1 MADQSDVETVL
12 TALVAGAVYPGG
24 TDQRSVCGS
33 DARIYRG
40 WPMTAALEADLARG
54 TVNVTV
60 TVVEG
65 SLRNTTRYP
74 ATWHRIAPTGPGMTA
89 GVSGWTATFS
99 GTPAAGNLAGMIVD
113 DKSYVYAV
121 QAGDAVDLV
130 AANLGVLI
138 RADRVA
144 NVSGSSIA
152 VPGAVRL
159 VARVAAQSSAISE
172 VRRQTQTFRI
182 TCWCPDYATRDAVAA
197 AIDAALA
204 SLAFITLPDGTAARL
219 RGVGGETTDRAED
232 AALFR
237 RDLIYEAE
245 YATTVTQTQPAM
257 LIGAGVVDAV
267 NTYLG

>member
-1 MADQSDVETVL
+1 MADQSDVETVV
-12 TALVAGAVYPGG
+12 TTLVAAAVYPGG
-24 TDQRSVCGS
+24 TDQPSVCGA

-60 TVVEG
+60 TPVEG

-74 ATWHRIAPTGPGMTA
+74 ATWHAIAPAGAGMSA
-89 GVSGWTATFS
+89 SVSGWTATFS
-99 GTPAAGNLAGMIVD
+99 GTPAAGDLAGMIVD
-113 DKSYVYAV
+113 DKSYVYTV
-121 QAGDAVDLV
+121 QAGDALDLV

-144 NVSGSSIA
+144 NVIGASIA
-152 VPGAVRL
+152 VPGAGRL
-159 VARVAAQSSAISE
+159 VARVAVASSAISE

-182 TCWCPDYATRDAVAA
+182 TCWCPDYATRDVIAA
-197 AIDAALA
+197 AIDTALA
-204 SLAFITLPDGTAARL
+204 PLAFITLPDGTAARL
-219 RGVGGETTDRAED
+219 RGTGGETTDRAED

-237 RDLIYEAE
+237 RDLTYEVE
-245 YATTVTQTQPAM
+245 YATTVVQTQPAM
-257 LIGAGVVDAV
+257 LIGVGVVDAV